1 MIHFFCEIQILLF
14 LFRFRRHKFMNFGAL
29 DTCMQRHEDT
39 VFHTPNTLGNVAK
52 HTLNDSAMQGD
63 GSQGQ
68 FFHLVAKRAK
78 FIPQVRPNS

>member
-1 MIHFFCEIQILLF
+1 
-14 LFRFRRHKFMNFGAL
+14 
-29 DTCMQRHEDT
+29 MQRHEDT

-52 HTLNDSAMQGD
+52 HTLNDSAVQGD

-78 FIPQVRPNS
+78 FIPQVRPNSSGFVSSRLALHYLHAFGFVICCFGIGVL